1 MMGAKGITT
10 KQLDRL
16 LSYMLL
22 SGIVALL
29 VVGCSSNGVVQ
40 ETTYLGGMETSSALV
55 QGTADGGYRTI
66 SGNPIVVVN
75 DEVEPE
81 NMLPYGGGE
90 EGIRQAE
97 DESTTYMG
105 N

>member
-1 MMGAKGITT
+1 MTEGKAFRFG
-10 KQLDRL
+10 L
-16 LSYMLL
+16 L
-22 SGIVALL
+22 GCAVTALAL
-29 VVGCSSNGVVQ
+29 AGCSSGGTVQ
-40 ETTYLGGMETSSALV
+40 ETTYLGDMETSSAVV
-55 QGTADGGYRTI
+55 QETPDGGYRTI
-66 SGNPIVVVN
+66 SGNPVVVVN

-97 DESTTYMG
+97 DESTSYMG

>member
-1 MMGAKGITT
+1 MIQT
-10 KQLDRL
+10 KCFLNRKPPALRSKVL
-16 LSYMLL
+16 LCGTMSLL
-22 SGIVALL
+22 IL
-29 VVGCSSNGVVQ
+29 GCSSNGTVQ
-40 ETTYLGGMETSSALV
+40 ESTYVDGMETSSAVV
-55 QGTADGGYRTI
+55 QETADGGYRTI

-75 DEVEPE
+75 DDIEPE

-97 DESTTYMG
+97 DESTSYMG

>member
-1 MMGAKGITT
+1 MSRRSPMIG
-10 KQLDRL
+10 L
-16 LSYMLL
+16 LLCAGL
-22 SGIVALL
+22 ALL
-29 VVGCSSNGVVQ
+29 IFGCSSNGVIQ
-40 ETTYLGGMETSSALV
+40 ESTYVDGMQSSSAVV
-55 QGTADGGYRTI
+55 QATPDGGYRTI

-75 DEVEPE
+75 DQVEPE

>member
-1 MMGAKGITT
+1 MTDT
-10 KQLDRL
+10 KSIAVRKLDTL

-22 SGIVALL
+22 CGTMALL
-29 VVGCSSNGVVQ
+29 IVGCSSNGVVQ
-40 ETTYLGGMETSSALV
+40 ESTYLDGMETSSAVV
-55 QGTADGGYRTI
+55 QETADGGYRTI

-75 DEVEPE
+75 DDVEPE

-97 DESTTYMG
+97 DESITYMG